1 MCFLDPKELEYTRQ
15 HVQKLFR
22 NIPTDYYDRYDYED
36 LQKIILE
43 DRRIR
48 MNFWVSKIIGK
59 PTESFRNPLL
69 VNPLEENEMKNIKG
83 KNFTLT
89 RTDPIKVK
97 NEEELKLK
105 SMIIKHPM
113 FTKKMLTDHEIN
125 SKVQKLLSTNF
136 YKVSELGDSVK
147 TGIVSNMVLLR
158 DYELESLKNLK
169 LENVYEIEDD
179 EDF

>member
-1 MCFLDPKELEYTRQ
+1 
-15 HVQKLFR
+15 
-22 NIPTDYYDRYDYED
+22 
-36 LQKIILE
+36 
-43 DRRIR
+43 

-69 VNPLEENEMKNIKG
+69 INPVEDNEVTNIKG

-89 RTDPIKVK
+89 RTEPIKVR

-113 FTKKMLTDHEIN
+113 FTKNMLTDHEIN
-125 SKVQKLLSTNF
+125 NKVNKLLSTNF
-136 YKVSELGDSVK
+136 YKVSELGQGIKS
-147 TGIVSNMVLLR
+147 TGVVSNMVLLR
-158 DYELESLKNLK
+158 DYELETLKNQK
-169 LENVYEIEDD
+169 LENVKEIDDD

>member
-1 MCFLDPKELEYTRQ
+1 
-15 HVQKLFR
+15 
-22 NIPTDYYDRYDYED
+22 
-36 LQKIILE
+36 
-43 DRRIR
+43 

-69 VNPLEENEMKNIKG
+69 VNPVEENEITNIKG

-97 NEEELKLK
+97 NEEELRLK
-105 SMIIKHPM
+105 SLIIKHPM

-125 SKVQKLLSTNF
+125 NKVNKLLSTNF
-136 YKVSELGDSVK
+136 YRVSELGDSIK
-147 TGIVSNMVLLR
+147 GTGVISNMVLLR
-158 DYELESLKNLK
+158 DYELESLKNKK
-169 LENVYEIEDD
+169 LEGVKEIDED